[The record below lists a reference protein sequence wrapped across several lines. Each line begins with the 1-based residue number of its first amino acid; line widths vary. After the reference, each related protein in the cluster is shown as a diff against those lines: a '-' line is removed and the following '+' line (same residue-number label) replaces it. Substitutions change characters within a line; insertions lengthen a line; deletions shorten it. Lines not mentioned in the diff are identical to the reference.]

1 MTMRLQPTPLRVA
14 LYTLGRYWVGE
25 LSQSEAHLSCDELVG
40 LLGGRQHAFSCGHSS
55 VVAGLFSHV
64 GPRSNNEDSGL
75 AAVAPGRFAAVA
87 VADGVGGLRYGEVAS
102 YRAICAVLRGLIVA
116 ASGAGWFSEEWF
128 NSIFDVAHED
138 VARSAQGGAT
148 TLVVSVYDLTSRT
161 LHVAYVGDS
170 VAYIV
175 LDRGTAEYQ
184 LLTQELD
191 EVSGADGPYITQAL
205 GHPSYREP
213 HYYSYDLANFSDYLK
228 MVITASDGVDD
239 FIDKELYGRL
249 AGLYKKKKSATE
261 LAKTLVYSAIKG
273 GGRDNATASVAVI
286 MPGF

>member
-1 MTMRLQPTPLRVA
+1 MTMRLQPTSLRAA

-102 YRAICAVLRGLIVA
+102 YRAVCAVLRGLIVA
-116 ASGAGWFSEEWF
+116 AGGAGWFSEEWF
-128 NSIFDVAHED
+128 NSIFDIAHED

-161 LHVAYVGDS
+161 LHVAHVGDS
-170 VAYIV
+170 VAYVV

-191 EVSGADGPYITQAL
+191 EASNADGPYITQAL
-205 GHPSYREP
+205 GHASYRRP
-213 HYYSYDLANFSDYLK
+213 HYYLYDLAGFSDHLK
-228 MVITASDGVDD
+228 VLVAASDGVDD
-239 FIDKELYGRL
+239 FIDKELYGGL
-249 AGLYKKKKSATE
+249 ADLYRRKKSATE
-261 LAKTLVYSAIKG
+261 LARTLVCSAVKG
-273 GGRDNATASVAVI
+273 GGRDNATAAVAVI
-286 MPGF
+286 APGS

>member
-1 MTMRLQPTPLRVA
+1 MTVRLQPTPLRAA

-25 LSQSEAHLSCDELVG
+25 LSQSEAYLSCDELVG

-102 YRAICAVLRGLIVA
+102 YRAVCAVLRGLIVA

-128 NSIFDVAHED
+128 NSIFDIAHED

-161 LHVAYVGDS
+161 LHVAHVGDS

-175 LDRGTAEYQ
+175 LDRGAAEYQ

-191 EVSGADGPYITQAL
+191 EASGTDGPYITQAL
-205 GHPSYREP
+205 GHPSYRKP

-228 MVITASDGVDD
+228 VVVAASDGVDD

-286 MPGF
+286 TPGF